1 MRNRQPTVS
10 VQPIEDG
17 AFSPQAA
24 LCRALWD
31 LLIALLGLLWRVSVR
46 LLALA
51 VIVAGYAVMFFA
63 FLLIFAVLFS
73 LMG

>member
-1 MRNRQPTVS
+1 MKNRQPIVS
-10 VQPIEDG
+10 GQPVEDS

-24 LCRALWD
+24 LCRALWG
-31 LLIALLGLLWRVSVR
+31 LLLAILGLLWRMLVR

-51 VIVAGYAVMFFA
+51 VIVAGYAVRFFA
-63 FLLIFAVLFS
+63 FLLIFALLFS